1 VVSQTTPDDV
11 TDDARDAARLELA
24 CVRTWVKEEDTRES
38 VRETTRFTHDGEAVI
53 KPDVLETE
61 VDIRTVAVPSR
72 RWNSNRTGRPE
83 NGGRHPNCHGDVS
96 RRRRQPRGGRA

>member
-1 VVSQTTPDDV
+1 MVSQTTPDDV

-38 VRETTRFTHDGEAVI
+38 VRETTRFPHDGEAVI

-61 VDIRTVAVPSR
+61 VDIRTVAVTES
-72 RWNSNRTGRPE
+72 
-83 NGGRHPNCHGDVS
+83 
-96 RRRRQPRGGRA
+96 A